1 MSMPDQLAWNQKV
14 MRHKAELKKA
24 AAAKKAEEEAKTAM
38 PEPAAANEEE
48 NTSRKSSDSFG
59 TDASMIDESRVE
71 EPKGYDETKRMT
83 VIPEE
88 VDDESSR
95 MSEVPS

>member
-1 MSMPDQLAWNQKV
+1 

-38 PEPAAANEEE
+38 PEPEPIAVDEGDNS
-48 NTSRKSSDSFG
+48 SRKSSDSFG

-71 EPKGYDETKRMT
+71 ESKG
-83 VIPEE
+83 
-88 VDDESSR
+88 
-95 MSEVPS
+95 